1 MHYKLKSLTAMAVTA
16 VMLFSTDANA
26 ASSLDHDIY
35 VGDVVSISAADLRVQ
50 NDYRSMDEVTKE
62 YTQDKEKISSN
73 GTLIDSGDGKLND
86 GTSIIS
92 GLVSDKDLLGTLPSR
107 KKETLSY

>member
-50 NDYRSMDEVTKE
+50 NDYRS
-62 YTQDKEKISSN
+62 I
-73 GTLIDSGDGKLND
+73 
-86 GTSIIS
+86 
-92 GLVSDKDLLGTLPSR
+92 
-107 KKETLSY
+107 